1 MNKNS
6 HFLAG
11 SSLQGGLPE
20 GASMAQ
26 EQIYRKGSLER
37 IQSPEQLNDYL
48 RVTNP
53 SVWLL
58 LTAVILL
65 LAGLLVWGSF
75 TYIDS
80 VATGTAQVT
89 GGSMTVRFDDSA
101 LAEAVEVGMPVT
113 IGETD
118 AEILSL
124 GRDEQGLF
132 ALGRAYLPD
141 GQYEASVR

>member
-1 MNKNS
+1 
-6 HFLAG
+6 
-11 SSLQGGLPE
+11 
-20 GASMAQ
+20 MAQ
-26 EQIYRKGSLER
+26 EQLYRKGSLER

-65 LAGLLVWGSF
+65 LAGLLIWGSF

-89 GGSMTVRFDDSA
+89 DGSMTVRFDDPVM
-101 LAEAVEVGMPVT
+101 AETVEVGMPVT
-113 IGETD
+113 VGETSS
-118 AEILSL
+118 EILSL

-132 ALGRAYLPD
+132 AMARADLPD
-141 GQYEASVR
+141 GQYEASVRYRQTQVLRLIFR